1 MWWPAEAIL
10 PAEGGHL
17 DLVEMARAQQ
27 LCEETQ
33 QLSGCLNVQTV
44 LTRGVELCCD
54 CSDSILRPLVLVVW
68 RWAVFNS
75 VHYLSHAG
83 IRATRRMI
91 RNRWVWPGLDSDVA
105 EWSGDCQEF
114 TIGNVTRQKHTMVQ
128 AIPVPSAASVP

>member
-1 MWWPAEAIL
+1 M
-10 PAEGGHL
+10 
-17 DLVEMARAQQ
+17 EMARAQQ

-33 QLSGCLNVQTV
+33 QLSGCLNMQTV

-91 RNRWVWPGLDSDVA
+91 RNRWVWPGLDSDME

-114 TIGNVTRQKHTMVQ
+114 TLGKVTRQKHTMVQ